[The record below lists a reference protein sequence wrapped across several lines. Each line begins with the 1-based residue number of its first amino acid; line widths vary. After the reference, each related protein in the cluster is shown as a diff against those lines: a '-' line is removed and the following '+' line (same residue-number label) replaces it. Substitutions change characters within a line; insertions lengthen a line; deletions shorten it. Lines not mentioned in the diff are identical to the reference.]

1 MKRVSC
7 DRCGAEESGRWH
19 ELVLITE
26 PVRTKMAWDLCETCA
41 VFVLGAVTD
50 GREGAI

>member
-7 DRCGAEESGRWH
+7 DRCGTEESGRWH
-19 ELVLITE
+19 ELVLFTE

-41 VFVLGAVTD
+41 GALLAFVGD
-50 GREGAI
+50 KAI